1 MAFACRPAETVV
13 VPVVAREATR
23 RARGFATAKLSH
35 RAGAAASWMAL
46 LASTTMGSSHY
57 GRVRAQISADGL
69 EPGRNYRLVAQAYP
83 ATSVRTGTL
92 LNGRARPL
100 GSAQRSTT
108 AEQLRSGVALDIVQ
122 LDEDAGPNETPVV
135 LAWVEPGEPDLE
147 YDARRAR
154 PGPEAVVALERGR
167 LEGGRG
173 ETSVVMNLRP
183 A

>member
-1 MAFACRPAETVV
+1 M
-13 VPVVAREATR
+13 
-23 RARGFATAKLSH
+23 AKLSQ

-46 LASTTMGSSHY
+46 LASTTMGLDHY

-83 ATSVRTGTL
+83 AGSVRSGTL
-92 LNGRARPL
+92 PDGRARPL
-100 GSAQRSTT
+100 GSAQRSIT

-122 LDEDAGPNETPVV
+122 LGDDAGACETSVV

-154 PGPEAVVALERGR
+154 PGPEAVVAVGR
-167 LEGGRG
+167 VRVESGPG
-173 ETSVVMNLRP
+173 ETSVVMNLRT